1 VPEALA
7 KGVVTLGWRLNRWLA
22 KHTPWYFIGMKNYQ
36 AIAFERNVL
45 THSQARYQAF
55 RDTYAK
61 HPEVQLGGPTFGWL
75 VEALKASEK
84 AAACAPK
91 IKIPV
96 TLVQAGGDQ
105 VVSPRGQRRF
115 VDSW

>member
-1 VPEALA
+1 
-7 KGVVTLGWRLNRWLA
+7 
-22 KHTPWYFIGMKNYQ
+22 
-36 AIAFERNVL
+36 
-45 THSQARYQAF
+45 RYQAF

-115 VDSW
+115 VDSWQAADNRFVRIEHARHELVMESDPYRDPLMQALWQQLKIN